1 MVCDSGDAR
10 GVGVVNEQFAKHY
23 WPGGDA
29 AGQHI
34 RLDSRAGTLV
44 EIVGVAQTIKYQSGF
59 EKPMDFLYMP
69 LAQHPIARMT
79 LMLRSSGDP
88 LQLVQSVKDVV
99 RTLDPNLPMLHT
111 RAYED
116 FYMNQAV
123 NAPRIAMK
131 LVRAIGAACLL
142 LAIAGLSR

>member
-34 RLDSRAGTLV
+34 RLDSPAGTLV

-69 LAQHPIARMT
+69 LAQHPLSRMT
-79 LMLRSSGDP
+79 FRFRSSADP
-88 LQLVQSVKDVV
+88 PHSVRSFNYV
-99 RTLDPNLPMLHT
+99 
-111 RAYED
+111 
-116 FYMNQAV
+116 F
-123 NAPRIAMK
+123 
-131 LVRAIGAACLL
+131 
-142 LAIAGLSR
+142 